1 MSAHEQQEHQDLGAS
16 GEPGRPDTGVP
27 DEQEQSDPHGWRV
40 FHATGR
46 VPGEPRPG
54 LPEAPPWRR
63 FRGAPPQPSPPDDE
77 EAALRRLGSGDAM
90 PQLGEDEID
99 AVNAAL
105 LLRRPLLV
113 TGPPGIGKSTLA
125 YLISRELGL
134 GRVLEWNI
142 VSRTTLRD
150 GLHIHDAMGRAQ
162 AIAAWQAGLREAA
175 SAGTAAAV
183 PADRGAG
190 GAQTA
195 ETDTGTTEIMCEN
208 REVMAHQSAPVLGDF
223 ITLGPLGTAL
233 LPYDRPRVLLI
244 DELDKSDIDLPNDL
258 LHVLENGSYDIPEL
272 VRDAADSALVHT
284 SDPGGRAVVA
294 GGRVE
299 CSEFPVVVITSNGER
314 EFPAA
319 FRRRCLPLDMPT
331 PTREQLLAI
340 VEGHLGASPRDTEG
354 LVDLFVQRVQA
365 GGTHS
370 LDQLLNAVQLTTAGG
385 FQAEGGGRKLLEMLL
400 RDLAKG
406 R

>member
-1 MSAHEQQEHQDLGAS
+1 MSAHEQQDMS
-16 GEPGRPDTGVP
+16 GSGQPE
-27 DEQEQSDPHGWRV
+27 ESDSHGWRV

-46 VPGEPRPG
+46 APGGPQPQ

-63 FRGAPPQPSPPDDE
+63 FRGGPPQPSPPEDE
-77 EAALRRLGSGDAM
+77 EAALRRLGPGDAM
-90 PQLGEDEID
+90 PQLGAEEID
-99 AVNAAL
+99 TVNAAL
-105 LLRRPLLV
+105 LLRRPLLI

-150 GLHIHDAMGRAQ
+150 GLHVHDAMGRAQ
-162 AIAAWQAGLREAA
+162 AIAAWRQAGLGEVPSAGAPEGAAEEAA
-175 SAGTAAAV
+175 AQIDVT
-183 PADRGAG
+183 DR
-190 GAQTA
+190 QK
-195 ETDTGTTEIMCEN
+195 
-208 REVMAHQSAPVLGDF
+208 APVLGDF

-233 LPYDRPRVLLI
+233 LPYDRPRTLLI

-258 LHVLENGSYDIPEL
+258 LHVLENGSYEIPEL
-272 VRDAADSALVHT
+272 VRDAADTARVHT
-284 SDPGGRAVVA
+284 SDPGGHAVVA

-299 CSEFPVVVITSNGER
+299 CREFPVVVITSNGER

-319 FRRRCLPLDMPT
+319 FRRRCLPLEMRT

-340 VEGHLGASPRDTEG
+340 VEGHLRARPQGAEA

-385 FQAEGGGRKLLEMLL
+385 FQAEGDGRKLLEMLL

>member
-1 MSAHEQQEHQDLGAS
+1 MS
-16 GEPGRPDTGVP
+16 
-27 DEQEQSDPHGWRV
+27 EQEETALNWRV

-46 VPGEPRPG
+46 PPATPPT
-54 LPEAPPWRR
+54 LPDAPPWRR
-63 FRGAPPQPSPPDDE
+63 FLGGPPQPAPPDDPA
-77 EAALRRLGSGDAM
+77 AALRRLGRDVT
-90 PQLGEDEID
+90 PQLGSEEID
-99 AVNAAL
+99 IVNAAL

-113 TGPPGIGKSTLA
+113 TGPPGVGKSTLA

-150 GLHIHDAMGRAQ
+150 GLYTHDAMGRAQ
-162 AIAAWQAGLREAA
+162 AIAAWQAGLRD
-175 SAGTAAAV
+175 AAAPEPDRAPT
-183 PADRGAG
+183 PAAG
-190 GAQTA
+190 QPAGE
-195 ETDTGTTEIMCEN
+195 ETEGSSN
-208 REVMAHQSAPVLGDF
+208 LRQLPPLLGDF

-233 LPYDRPRVLLI
+233 LPYDRPRVLLV

-258 LHVLENGSYDIPEL
+258 LHVLENGSYEVPEL
-272 VRDAADSALVHT
+272 VRNAAGAVHVHT
-284 SDPGGRAVVA
+284 GDPGGRAQVR

-299 CSEFPVVVITSNGER
+299 CREFPVVVITSNGER

-319 FRRRCLPLDMPT
+319 FRRRCLPLEMRT
-331 PTREQLLAI
+331 PTREQLLAM
-340 VEGHLGASPRDTEG
+340 VQGHLGTRPTGTED

-370 LDQLLNAVQLTTAGG
+370 LDQLLNAVQMTTAGG
-385 FQAEGGGRKLLEMLL
+385 FQADGDGRKLVEMLL